1 MCRST
6 FGCRGGLLSADPY
19 SERLPS
25 LPTGDE
31 LQSIDATTEVCD
43 HIQLKVPA
51 LCLPLGPTPMVWTDL
66 ICGLVNY
73 MYDFRF
79 ISSCLRQSGQAYD
92 ARRTEEHGRGRRGL
106 QNRSFLLIELLAVW
120 CGGHCMAA
128 SNIQRSRC
136 PPSSPASRCHPTMVG
151 VICLV

>member
-92 ARRTEEHGRGRRGL
+92 AQKSTVEAVEACKTAHSCSS
-106 QNRSFLLIELLAVW
+106 NCWRSGAVVIAW
-120 CGGHCMAA
+120 
-128 SNIQRSRC
+128 R
-136 PPSSPASRCHPTMVG
+136 HPTSNVHDALLHRRP
-151 VICLV
+151 LVAIPQW